1 MAVFIG
7 LATWTDQGIKTV
19 GNSGDRYD
27 AFKAM
32 VEKHGGKVHS
42 VFMTMG
48 AYDLVVTYELPTDE
62 AAAQIALALGA
73 GGNIRTVTLKAFP
86 EDDYKRLTA
95 GI

>member
-1 MAVFIG
+1 MPVFIG
-7 LATWTDQGIKTV
+7 LATWTDEGIKTV
-19 GNSGDRYD
+19 RESGCRYD

-48 AYDLVVTYELPTDE
+48 DYDLVVTYELPSDE
-62 AAAQIALALGA
+62 AAAQIALTLGA
-73 GGNIRTVTLKAFP
+73 SGNVRTVTLKAFP

-95 GI
+95 AV